1 MQRQTLFNLEC
12 VYNLKTIED
21 NTRSYVHK
29 KFPKPVEEEDIE
41 TYNNFIEDEYK
52 LELASRLKIT
62 AERLEKEVE
71 SKIKNKGY
79 L

>member
-1 MQRQTLFNLEC
+1 MQQQALFNLEY

-41 TYNNFIEDEYK
+41 SYNDFVEDEYK
-52 LELASRLKIT
+52 LELASRLKT
-62 AERLEKEVE
+62 MAERLEKEVE
-71 SKIKNKGY
+71 LKTKNKGY